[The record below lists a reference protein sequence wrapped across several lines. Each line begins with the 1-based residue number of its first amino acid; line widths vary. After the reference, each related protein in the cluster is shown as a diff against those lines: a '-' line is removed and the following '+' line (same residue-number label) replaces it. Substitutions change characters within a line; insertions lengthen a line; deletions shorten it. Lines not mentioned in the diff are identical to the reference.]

1 MRWQSSIGVGE
12 IVLISYGLPGG
23 REGTLVD
30 YEKQRDIDLEQYHRS
45 YNSTLWQKIYV
56 EEAES
61 KEYQLRDIETIFVSG
76 TYGLGYRLLSALTG
90 ETPKIDFFFN
100 EEAEDGGNVLNADE
114 HPKLTIDTLDYDNPK
129 ITFWL
134 PQSQVLEIATEYKK
148 PGADTEDYLGT
159 TPEIDYDDYSILE
172 NGKERI
178 NHPLLTFT
186 LPEAWKWS
194 HEFIIHEANV
204 EPWVELEML
213 DDNQTQHLTFHI
225 AKPYNI
231 ELGDF
236 STSLPGTLPE
246 VSLTPVYTTVINEET
261 GQIEEIDEYTTL
273 RLNMVLPRTQTLD
286 TNVLVEAIP
295 PAKNPDVELNDD
307 ENTIIEI
314 LEDGTEITRKDKPQ
328 FTFYLPEAVEFIYG
342 NLKGEYNITPIRGN
356 IEIGQTIS
364 GANQGDYYIDTVT
377 GFIYYIVA
385 TEDEMGNEVAQLEFK
400 ACLAGN
406 IEVSSEA
413 ISSFILNEENNYIG
427 NTPSVEVDNT
437 LETGAEFK
445 FKLPNV
451 PQIVEI
457 EYNEL
462 GSDEAGDINHEII
475 SEDGYKFTFNLPSGA
490 KWFVGEADLE
500 EYPNT
505 QIDGL
510 QSGDYYLNATLDEDS
525 AIRGNIYRYDG
536 ATWIFT
542 GYNIEGPTGEAL
554 NIVASY
560 EITGTAVNNTVEI
573 IGALLET
580 SEYYGGKISNDE
592 LIVVN
597 YTDEDEAQ
605 TSYWYYCLNGA
616 WGRALLTGGVASL
629 IENTY
634 VEAGD
639 ENKIY
644 SISYVNSLISYT
656 VDGTKEKNY
665 KTYNAKKLDE
675 LFAQI
680 TQTIEDEIFE
690 SQTQMAEDLKAVT
703 DEFNEYKASHN
714 EEFQALNNTV
724 ENISKEITDNIN
736 QKLENLEIE
745 NQELK
750 DTLTWNALNVLILP
764 IFYIEEVPYN
774 FEIDMTWEEWVN
786 SDYNTGGYCLKE
798 SDPKIFESSL
808 SQSIH
813 KNDSL
818 DIPETK
824 TGTIIQNE
832 KYVLIL
838 SVWS

>member
-12 IVLISYGLPGG
+12 IVLVSYGLPGG
-23 REGTLVD
+23 RENTLID
-30 YEKQRDIDLEQYHRS
+30 YDEQRNIDLNQYGRS
-45 YNSTLWQKIYV
+45 YNSTLWQKIYI

-61 KEYQLRDIETIFVSG
+61 KEYQLREIETIFVSG
-76 TYGLGYRLLSALTG
+76 TYGLGYRLLASLTG
-90 ETPKIDFFFN
+90 ETPKIDFVFN
-100 EEAEDGGNVLNADE
+100 KGEVENGGNVLNANE
-114 HPKLTIDTLDYDNPK
+114 HPRLTINTLDFDNPK

-159 TPEIDYDDYSILE
+159 TPEIDYDDFSVLE
-172 NGKERI
+172 DGKERI

-186 LPEAWKWS
+186 LPEAWKWK
-194 HEFIIHEANV
+194 HKFIIHEANV
-204 EPWVELEML
+204 EPWVELKML
-213 DDNQTQHLTFHI
+213 DDNETQQLTFHI

-236 STSLPGTLPE
+236 DTSEPGTLP
-246 VSLTPVYTTVINEET
+246 VVTLTPVYTTEIDKET
-261 GQIEEIDEYTTL
+261 GQKVETDEYTTL
-273 RLNMVLPRTQTLD
+273 RLNMILPRTQTLD
-286 TNVLVEAIP
+286 TNVLVEAIA
-295 PAKNPDVELNDD
+295 PAENPDVELS
-307 ENTIIEI
+307 
-314 LEDGTEITRKDKPQ
+314 EDLDKPQ
-328 FTFYLPEAVEFIYG
+328 LTFYLPEAVEFIYG
-342 NLKGEYNITPIRGN
+342 DMLLDYGIAPIRNNIT
-356 IEIGQTIS
+356 IGQNIKD
-364 GANQGDYYIDTVT
+364 AQEGDYFIDKST
-377 GFIYYIVA
+377 GFIYYIAA
-385 TEDEMGNEVAQLEFK
+385 TMDEQGAPITELEFR

-406 IEVSSEA
+406 IEVNSKVINPFTKTTISDETDSLEA
-413 ISSFILNEENNYIG
+413 FVFNLP
-427 NTPSVEVDNT
+427 TVEVDNT
-437 LETGAEFK
+437 LETGVGFNFE
-445 FKLPNV
+445 LPDT
-451 PQIVEI
+451 PKIVEI

-462 GSDEAGDINHEII
+462 GSDEQGSASHKVIN
-475 SEDGYKFTFNLPSGA
+475 EDGYRLILNLPSGA
-490 KWFVGEADLE
+490 RWFVGEIDLE

-536 ATWIFT
+536 TSWIFT

-560 EITGTAVNNTVEI
+560 EITGTAANNTVEI
-573 IGALLET
+573 VGALLEST
-580 SEYYGGKISNDE
+580 EYYGSKINNDE

-597 YTDEDEAQ
+597 YTDEDETQ
-605 TSYWYYCLNGA
+605 TSYWYYCLNGV

-629 IENTY
+629 IENSY

-644 SISYVNSLISYT
+644 SISYVNSLISYA

-680 TQTIEDEIFE
+680 TQTIEDEILE
-690 SQTQMAEDLKAVT
+690 SQNKMAEDLKVVT
-703 DEFNEYKASHN
+703 DEFNEYKTSHN
-714 EEFQALNNTV
+714 EEYQALNNTV
-724 ENISKEITDNIN
+724 DSISKEITDNVN
-736 QKLENLEIE
+736 QRLENLENE
-745 NQELK
+745 NQTLK
-750 DTLTWNALNVLILP
+750 DALTWNALNILILP

-786 SDYNTGGYCLKE
+786 SNYNTDGYCFKE
-798 SDPKIFESSL
+798 SNPQIFESSL
-808 SQSIH
+808 SQSVH
-813 KNDSL
+813 KSDSL

-824 TGTIIQNE
+824 TGVIIQNE
-832 KYVLIL
+832 KYVLRL